1 MILVI
6 VFVRTLVLSLW
17 SNLRQNKKNTLKLVQ
32 CMARFWTHLFDEG
45 KCYENEREEPP
56 SFPSVLDHLESWKPQ
71 GVLNSWI

>member
-1 MILVI
+1 MVKPKAKQEKYVEIN
-6 VFVRTLVLSLW
+6 W
-17 SNLRQNKKNTLKLVQ
+17 KQNKRNTLKLVQ

-56 SFPSVLDHLESWKPQ
+56 RLPSALDHLEGWKPQ